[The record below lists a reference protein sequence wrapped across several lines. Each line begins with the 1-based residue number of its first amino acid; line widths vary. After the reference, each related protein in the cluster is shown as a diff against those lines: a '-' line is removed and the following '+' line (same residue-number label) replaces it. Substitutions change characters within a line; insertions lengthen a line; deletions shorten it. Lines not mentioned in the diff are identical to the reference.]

1 MLEMALNIVFLR
13 TNLFEKIMQVTR
25 KDIDS
30 LNAELTIR
38 VARED
43 YTGKVDDI
51 LKRYKKTASV
61 PGFRKGQVPMG
72 MIKKQYEKAVI
83 ADEVNKLLQ
92 QEMDRYIKEEKL
104 NLLGGPLPK
113 EMESD
118 MDWDAEAIDFEFELG
133 LAPKVEVN
141 LKALS
146 KVTRYEIVPDTK
158 MIDEQLTYL
167 RKQYGK
173 LVSQKQIEKGFEVT
187 AQFKNEAAELDV
199 MGQFFLEDIK
209 SKKAIEALK
218 GAAAG
223 EELTIATKSFF
234 KDASHAIQ
242 TLRIDQEKFDALTGD
257 FSIAIKEINERV
269 LAALDNDFF
278 DKLYGP
284 GVVSDEKAC
293 KEKIKEGLQAQLA
306 PQADQKLINDISTHL
321 IEKTKFKLPEGFL
334 KRWLQTSGKEP
345 LDEKT
350 AGEEFEK
357 SEKGIRYQLIEGK
370 LVEEHA
376 LSLTFEELK
385 AFTED
390 MVRSQ
395 MAQYGQVPEQ
405 EQLDGIVSN
414 VLANQEETRRLSE
427 QLMQQKLLDFYKEK
441 APLKVKKVS
450 YEAFVKEAYG
460 KA

>member
-1 MLEMALNIVFLR
+1 
-13 TNLFEKIMQVTR
+13 MQVTR

-30 LNAELTIR
+30 LNVELVIQI
-38 VARED
+38 ARED
-43 YTGKVDDI
+43 YAEKVEGI
-51 LKRYKKTASV
+51 LKNYKKTANI

-72 MIKKQYEKAVI
+72 MIKKQYEKAII

-92 QEMDRYIKEEKL
+92 QEMDRYIREEKI

-113 EMESD
+113 EENAPL
-118 MDWDAEAIDFEFELG
+118 DWDADAINFHFELG
-133 LAPKVEVN
+133 LAPQVDVN
-141 LKALS
+141 LKTLS
-146 KVTRYEIVPDTK
+146 KVVRYDIVPDAK
-158 MIDEQLTYL
+158 MIDEQLTYM

-173 LVSQKQIEKGFEVT
+173 LVSQSKIEKGYEIT
-187 AQFKNEAAELDV
+187 AQFKQEENELDV
-199 MGQFFLEDIK
+199 MGVFSLEDVK
-209 SKKAIEALK
+209 AKKALDLLK
-218 GAAAG
+218 GAKVG
-223 EELTIATKSFF
+223 DTLEVPTKNFF
-234 KDASHAIQ
+234 KEAPKALQ
-242 TLRIDQEKFDALTGD
+242 VLRLDQEKYDALTGA
-257 FSIAIKEINERV
+257 FSLEIKEVNERV
-269 LAALDNDFF
+269 LATLDQTLF
-278 DKLYGP
+278 DKLYEP
-284 GVVSDEKAC
+284 GTVTSEKEL
-293 KEKIKEGLQAQLA
+293 KEKIKEGLQMQLA

-321 IEKTKFKLPEGFL
+321 IEQSKFKLPEDFL

-350 AGEEFEK
+350 AAEEYQK

-370 LVEEHA
+370 LIEEHE
-376 LSLTFEELK
+376 LNLNFEELK
-385 AFTED
+385 GFTED
-390 MVRSQ
+390 MVRNQ

-427 QLMQQKLLDFYKEK
+427 QLMQTKLLEFYKEK